1 MITAIEG
8 RVARIGVDWVDVDLG
23 AVCVRVNVPTSTVP
37 GIGPAGERVRL
48 FTSLQVREDSV
59 TLYGFTSDD
68 SRISFESL
76 LGITGV
82 GPRLALSVL
91 SMFTSQDLATA
102 VATEDVAAFS
112 RVPGVGK
119 KTAGRIV
126 LELKGQLA
134 REWEVSAGVEG
145 APQVI
150 EALTALGYS
159 LSEAREAISS
169 LPHDPDLTTE
179 ERVRAAL
186 ERLSAG

>member
-8 RVARIGVDWVDVDLG
+8 KVAKIGVDWVDVDLG
-23 AVCVRVNVPTSTVP
+23 AVCVRVNIPTSTVP
-37 GIGPAGERVRL
+37 RIGPAGERVRL

-59 TLYGFTSDD
+59 TLYGFASDD

-91 SMFTSQDLATA
+91 SMFTSQDLASA
-102 VATEDVAAFS
+102 VATEDTAAFS

-126 LELKGQLA
+126 LELKGQLGH
-134 REWEVSAGVEG
+134 EWEVAAVAEG
-145 APQVI
+145 SPEVI
-150 EALTALGYS
+150 EALTSLGYS
-159 LSEAREAISS
+159 LAEAREAISS
-169 LPHDPDLTTE
+169 LPHDPDLAVE

-186 ERLSAG
+186 ERLSGG

>member
-1 MITAIEG
+1 MITAIQG
-8 RVARIGVDWVDVDLG
+8 RLAKIGLDWVDVDLG
-23 AVCVRVNVPTSTVP
+23 AVCVRVNIPTSTVP
-37 GIGPAGERVRL
+37 NIGSAGEQVRL
-48 FTSLQVREDSV
+48 STSLQVREDSV
-59 TLYGFTSDD
+59 TLYGFASDD

-91 SMFTSQDLATA
+91 SMFSSQDLASA
-102 VATEDVAAFS
+102 VATEDTAAFS

-126 LELKGQLA
+126 LELKGQLGH
-134 REWEVSAGVEG
+134 EWEVSAGAEG
-145 APQVI
+145 ASQVV
-150 EALTALGYS
+150 EALTSLGSS
-159 LSEAREAISS
+159 LAEAREAVSS
-169 LPHDPDLTTE
+169 LPDDPALSTE